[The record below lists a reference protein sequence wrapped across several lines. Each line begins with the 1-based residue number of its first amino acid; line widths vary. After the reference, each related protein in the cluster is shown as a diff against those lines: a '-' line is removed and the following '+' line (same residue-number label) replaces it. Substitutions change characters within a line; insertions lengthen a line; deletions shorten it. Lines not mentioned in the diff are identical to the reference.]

1 MRWYEYKM
9 EADDLRAPDDL
20 KARLLAMT
28 DQLTE
33 EEKNQPMMQAASV
46 RAVPTQPAAKK
57 LIRFPAKQVGALAA
71 CAAVCVL
78 GYGALSTGRLDIGA
92 KSSAPMEYSAAR
104 DRKSV
109 V

>member
-33 EEKNQPMMQAASV
+33 EEKNQPMMKCRS
-46 RAVPTQPAAKK
+46 RLRLPRCRK
-57 LIRFPAKQVGALAA
+57 LP
-71 CAAVCVL
+71 
-78 GYGALSTGRLDIGA
+78 A
-92 KSSAPMEYSAAR
+92 KSS
-104 DRKSV
+104 SV
-109 V
+109 SR